1 MRLNRNPARAKW
13 RPARAEQDSR
23 RRVRHKVAI
32 VHDYLTQRG
41 GAERVVLAMLAAF
54 PEAPVLTALY
64 EPDSTF
70 PEFASHDVRPL
81 WTNAIGPLRS
91 DHRRGLMLYP
101 LAFSRTMVDAEVT
114 LCSSSGFAHG
124 VRTTGRKVVYCHT
137 PARWLYDEA
146 SAYIAGRP
154 RPARLVLALL
164 APSLRRW
171 DRRAAASASAY
182 LTNSTVARERI
193 AREYG
198 IDAIVLPP
206 PLQSRGV
213 AAPERAVAGFKPGFV
228 LCVSRLLAY
237 KNVDVVV
244 KAFADLPERL
254 VVVGDGPERAGIERG
269 AGPNVTFLG
278 TVGDAN
284 LAWLYANCSGLVSA
298 AREDFGL
305 TPLEAAAAGKP
316 AAVLRFG
323 GFLDTV
329 VQGET
334 GVFFDAPEPHAVRE
348 ALTAMLSRSWEPS
361 VLVKHAD
368 LYGEQVFADGL
379 RAAIVES
386 QGAGRH

>member
-1 MRLNRNPARAKW
+1 
-13 RPARAEQDSR
+13 
-23 RRVRHKVAI
+23 VRQKVAI

-54 PEAPVLTALY
+54 PDAPVFTGLY
-64 EPDSTF
+64 EPASTF

-81 WTNAIGPLRS
+81 WTNAIGALRN

-101 LAFSRTMVDAEVT
+101 LAFSHTTVDAEVT

-137 PARWLYDEA
+137 PARWLYDER
-146 SAYIAGRP
+146 SAYIARWP
-154 RPARLVLALL
+154 LPVRLALAAA

-171 DRRAAASASAY
+171 DRHAAATASTYIA
-182 LTNSTVARERI
+182 NSTAVRKRI

-198 IDAIVLPP
+198 IDAVVLPP

-213 AAPERAVAGFKPGFV
+213 AAPQRAVAGVKPGFV

-305 TPLEAAAAGKP
+305 TPLEAAAARRP
-316 AAVLRFG
+316 VAVLRSG

-329 VQGET
+329 VEGET
-334 GVFFDAPEPHAVRE
+334 GVFFDVPEPEAVRE
-348 ALTAMLSRSWEPS
+348 AVTAMLSRSWEPT
-361 VLVKHAD
+361 VIVKHAD
-368 LYGEQVFADGL
+368 LYGEQAFSDRL
-379 RAAIVES
+379 RTAIVEA
-386 QGAGRH
+386 QGFGRVGQTTQVLHRSRWRGDW

>member
-1 MRLNRNPARAKW
+1 VKR
-13 RPARAEQDSR
+13 RPAGAEQESGR
-23 RRVRHKVAI
+23 RARHKVAI

-41 GAERVVLAMLAAF
+41 GAERVVLSMMAAF
-54 PEAPVLTALY
+54 PEAPVFTALY
-64 EPDSTF
+64 QQDGTF

-81 WTNAIGPLRS
+81 WTNAISALRK

-101 LAFSRTMVDAEVT
+101 MAFSRTTVHAEVT

-124 VRTTGRKVVYCHT
+124 VRTTGRKIVYCHT

-146 SAYIAGRP
+146 SAYAAGWP
-154 RPARLVLALL
+154 LPMQLVLAAL

-171 DRRAAASASAY
+171 DRRSAATASGY
-182 LTNSTVARERI
+182 ITNSTAVRERI

-198 IDAIVLPP
+198 IDAVVLPP
-206 PLQSRGV
+206 PLRRELPSPQH
-213 AAPERAVAGFKPGFV
+213 PVAGLKPGFV

-244 KAFADLPERL
+244 RAFADLPERL
-254 VVVGDGPERAGIERG
+254 VVVGDGPERAGIERS
-269 AGPNVTFLG
+269 ARPNVALLG
-278 TVGDAN
+278 TVGDAD

-329 VQGET
+329 VEGET
-334 GVFFDAPEPHAVRE
+334 GVFFDATEPHAVRE
-348 ALTAMLSRSWEPS
+348 ALTAMLSRSWEPT

-368 LYGEQVFADGL
+368 LYGEQAFADGL

-386 QGAGRH
+386 QGVGCH